1 MKNNL
6 IIYTHLGLGDH
17 FIFNGL
23 IRYFIE
29 KTDFEKYTVVV
40 KERNLNT
47 AKELYCDLDFVD
59 FLVVGS
65 DDSTQV
71 NLQRIQTEFADS
83 SVVMVGFFEHG
94 DKNFDVAH
102 YEQLN
107 IPHEVKYS
115 EFKMCRN
122 ESKENEF

>member
-1 MKNNL
+1 MEQL
-6 IIYTHLGLGDH
+6 IPLTGCLVMMELLEILDYIQLQLG
-17 FIFNGL
+17 I

-94 DKNFDVAH
+94 
-102 YEQLN
+102 
-107 IPHEVKYS
+107 I
-115 EFKMCRN
+115 
-122 ESKENEF
+122 